1 MDFLEA
7 KQLLE
12 NNGFKLINEE
22 AESLSDV
29 YSFECDGKDLSFI
42 WVTYDYLTQYK
53 ELTGPIPGDGKLVL
67 LKDVERVIN
76 QLQDIIKQ
84 KDQEIAELSK

>member
-1 MDFLEA
+1 MNLNEA
-7 KQLLE
+7 KQLLKK
-12 NNGFKLINEE
+12 NGYIINEE
-22 AESLSDV
+22 AESLSDL
-29 YSFECDGKDLSFI
+29 YSLECDGKDLSFI
-42 WVTYDYLTQYK
+42 WVTYDYLTRYK

-84 KDQEIAELSK
+84 KDQEIAELSE